1 MRPKKAKL
9 FIPDVASKLD
19 LPESLIEDLIDYYWG
34 EVRKSLSG
42 LKHQRIHI
50 TNLGDFTLKHWKLDE
65 KIQMLEKWEEN
76 NKQKGIQ
83 QVQAR
88 FKNAEKVY
96 DLKNIQKIIQEENQ
110 RKDFIKLHKKKTNEP
125 GS

>member
-88 FKNAEKVY
+88 FKNAEKIY
-96 DLKNIQKIIQEENQ
+96 DLKNIQKAIEEENQ
-110 RKDFIKLHKKKTNEP
+110 RKDFIKLHKKKTK
-125 GS
+125 